1 MWQLAKRLSIKHST
15 KCFTF
20 STLLVQRFR
29 VLHSG
34 LESTLMLKI
43 SAVCL
48 SRKNLIKS
56 GATIILLLLRKIR
69 STRNYIHCNLFLSI
83 IISTIFKTILFI
95 QGHGWIDNID
105 ICAITFLTV
114 YGTILQM
121 TWTLFEG
128 LTSKFFLFKKWLISR
143 GSSASS
149 AQSILPAKTQLLP
162 PNYDHRWL
170 GLSACTCSWSPDSC
184 DWKF

>member
-1 MWQLAKRLSIKHST
+1 MYPWYSKYLRSKQFNIFRIFYIFNIIGATVSCLALS
-15 KCFTF
+15 F
-20 STLLVQRFR
+20 
-29 VLHSG
+29 
-34 LESTLMLKI
+34 
-43 SAVCL
+43 
-48 SRKNLIKS
+48 
-56 GATIILLLLRKIR
+56 ATIILLLLRKIR

-128 LTSKFFLFKKWLISR
+128 SKKRFKHKLVYINLTSGVHLHLLLSLSYLPKHTYYLPVMITAGWAYPLMLVMGHLI
-143 GSSASS
+143 
-149 AQSILPAKTQLLP
+149 
-162 PNYDHRWL
+162 HV
-170 GLSACTCSWSPDSC
+170 SC
-184 DWKF
+184 FALCLVNS